1 MADWTASSGSKIR
14 PYRSLTSPFIREYEE
29 STCAATAV
37 IVRGDV
43 VTSDTVVTSGGL
55 RLVRAPSSGGT
66 TSAGDPIS
74 QLVQVGIKSLMGV
87 ALQNSTSDG
96 STTGLNSTGIG
107 RSRLRYLSVCLATP
121 GQEFLGYVKG
131 ADVASQQLVGL
142 NRPLIFDSTLHTF
155 FVASTNSTAALAAVQ
170 ITEVPD
176 YAVGDSGA
184 FPVVFRFLS
193 TNVSPAAGGITQ

>member
-1 MADWTASSGSKIR
+1 MADWVGSSGSKIR
-14 PYRSLTSPFIREYEE
+14 PYRSQNPPTIREYEE

-43 VTSDTVVTSGGL
+43 LTSDTLVTTGGL

-66 TSAGDPIS
+66 GTN
-74 QLVQVGIKSLMGV
+74 LMQVAVKSLIGV

-121 GQEFLGYVKG
+121 QQEFLGYNSTNETG
-131 ADVASQQLVGL
+131 NPVASQQLVGT
-142 NRPLIFDSTLHTF
+142 NVPLTYDRALHTF
-155 FVASTNSTAALAAVQ
+155 VVASTNSTAALASVQ
-170 ITEVPD
+170 ITEIPD
-176 YAVGDSGA
+176 YATGDSGA
-184 FPVVFRFLS
+184 FPVVFKFLS
-193 TNVSPAAGGITQ
+193 SNLSPAVGGASQ

>member
-1 MADWTASSGSKIR
+1 MADWVPSSGNKIR
-14 PYRSLTSPFIREYEE
+14 PYRSQSAPSIREYEE

-43 VTSDTVVTSGGL
+43 LTSDTNVTSGGL

-66 TSAGDPIS
+66 GTNLMEVA
-74 QLVQVGIKSLMGV
+74 IKSLIGV

-121 GQEFLGYVKG
+121 QQEFIGYNSTVETG
-131 ADVASQQLVGL
+131 NGVASQQLVGL
-142 NRPLIFDSTLHTF
+142 NRPIVYDRNLHTF
-155 FVASTNSTAALAAVQ
+155 FVGSTNSTAALAAVQ
-170 ITEVPD
+170 ITEIPD
-176 YAVGDSGA
+176 YAAGDSGA
-184 FPVVFRFLS
+184 FPIVFRFLS

>member
-1 MADWTASSGSKIR
+1 MADWVPSSGNKIR
-14 PYRSLTSPFIREYEE
+14 PYRSQHAPSIREYEE
-29 STCAATAV
+29 STAAATAV

-43 VTSDTVVTSGGL
+43 LTSDTLVTSGGL

-66 TSAGDPIS
+66 GTNLMEVA
-74 QLVQVGIKSLMGV
+74 IKSLIGV

-121 GQEFLGYVKG
+121 SQEFIGYNSTAETG
-131 ADVASQQLVGL
+131 NGVASQQLVGL
-142 NRPLIFDSTLHTF
+142 NRPLVYDRNLHTF
-155 FVASTNSTAALAAVQ
+155 FVGSTNTTAALAAVQ
-170 ITEVPD
+170 ITEIPD
-176 YAVGDSGA
+176 YAAGDSGS
-184 FPVVFRFLS
+184 FPIVFRFLS